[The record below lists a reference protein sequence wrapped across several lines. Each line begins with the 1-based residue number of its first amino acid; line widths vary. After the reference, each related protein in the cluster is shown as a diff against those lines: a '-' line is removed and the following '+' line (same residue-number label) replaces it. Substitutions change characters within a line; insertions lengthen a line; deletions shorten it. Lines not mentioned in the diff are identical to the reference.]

1 MIESS
6 GISTASNA
14 LLSFTAENV
23 YCFRDEVHLSLLG
36 TRLADPEAVRFMPV
50 AGRAKPER
58 VLPAAAVFGANAS
71 GKSAILQALGDMH
84 GLVAGSFSQR
94 ASGDP
99 IPRQGFLLDGTARDK
114 PSRFEV
120 ELVLG
125 GVLFGYGFEV
135 DDARVRAESAWHA
148 PRGRRTR
155 LFERVSGRPTKYGLP
170 LQDEGELLERFDR
183 ENALLLSVAGAGPD
197 NALRRL
203 HRWFVNNL
211 WHSVWGGW
219 TFGSAQSTNEFCASR
234 SKERVLNLLRF
245 ADLGIVDLQLVPA
258 DPHQLERR
266 RKLQRA
272 MRAAGLT
279 VGEERDVVDEDT
291 LILTHEGVDGDVQ
304 LDPSA
309 ESQGTQTWLELIGPL
324 LTALDRGRLLVVDEL
339 DASLHP
345 HLVSRLVEMFQ
356 RPRYNPHGAQL
367 IFNTNDTSLLGDSGH
382 AVLGRDQ
389 VWFTEKAPDG
399 ASSLYSLAHF
409 TPSPRRDDA
418 IERRYLVGRYGAIPS
433 PNPADLARSL
443 RARADADSAG
453 LVDA

>member
-1 MIESS
+1 MNSPPS
-6 GISTASNA
+6 QSTATSA

-23 YCFRDEVHLSLLG
+23 YCFRDEAHLSLLG
-36 TRLADPEAVRFMPV
+36 TRLADPDAVRLMPV
-50 AGRAKPER
+50 VGRAKPER
-58 VLPAAAVFGANAS
+58 VLPAAAIFGANAS
-71 GKSAILQALGDMH
+71 GKSAILKALGDMH

-94 ASGDP
+94 AAGDP
-99 IPRQGFLLDGTARDK
+99 IPREGFLLDSSARDK

-120 ELVLG
+120 ELILD

-135 DDARVRAESAWHA
+135 DDASVRSESAWHA

-155 LFERVSGRPTKYGLP
+155 LFERDSGRPTRYGSP
-170 LQDEGELLERFDR
+170 LDGEGKLLERFDR

-197 NALRRL
+197 GPLRRL
-203 HRWFVNNL
+203 FRWFVGNM
-211 WHSVWGGW
+211 WHSAWEGW
-219 TFGSAQSTNEFCASR
+219 TFGTARSTSELSAGE

-245 ADLGIVDLQLVPA
+245 ADLGVVNLRLVPP
-258 DPHQLERR
+258 DPQQVEQH
-266 RKLQRA
+266 RKILRA
-272 MRAAGLT
+272 IRSAGLA
-279 VGEERDVVDEDT
+279 VREENGTSDEDT
-291 LILTHEGVDGDVQ
+291 LVLTHEGPDGDVAM
-304 LDPSA
+304 DPSA
-309 ESQGTQTWLELIGPL
+309 ESQGTQTWLGLIGPL
-324 LTALDRGRLLVVDEL
+324 LTALDDGRLLVVDEL

-356 RPRYNPHGAQL
+356 SPRHNPHGAQL
-367 IFNTNDTSLLGDSGH
+367 IFNTNDTSLLGDSGQ

-409 TPSPRRDDA
+409 MPSPRRDDA
-418 IERRYLVGRYGAIPS
+418 IERRYLFGRYGAIPS

-443 RARADADSAG
+443 PARADDDSVD